1 MTTGTFEVCT
11 TSVEVITVAVIVFK
25 LNVSHNVTN

>member
-1 MTTGTFEVCT
+1 MSAGTFEVCT
-11 TSVEVITVAVIVFK
+11 TPVEVMTVAVIVFK